1 MLNHSG
7 SQNNNTEKI
16 DMELRAN
23 ESNCLRS
30 CWSAKEY
37 SYIWIITEF
46 LLLRTFQPIFRSF
59 SAKSTINQ
67 NCIWISKWIND
78 PDDIIHGF
86 TETCS
91 SLYQLLLNIICHVL
105 WDYYLY

>member
-37 SYIWIITEF
+37 SYIWI
-46 LLLRTFQPIFRSF
+46 
-59 SAKSTINQ
+59 
-67 NCIWISKWIND
+67 
-78 PDDIIHGF
+78 
-86 TETCS
+86 
-91 SLYQLLLNIICHVL
+91 
-105 WDYYLY
+105 